1 MAASLQVGLVGVVA
15 LLLTVVLVGNAYD
28 PSLGVIVSIFYI
40 NAVNKF
46 RTMNKLSTCN
56 NVSLILPHMGHL

>member
-1 MAASLQVGLVGVVA
+1 MALRGLTIGSLTLGLVGVVA

-40 NAVNKF
+40 NAVN
-46 RTMNKLSTCN
+46 NE
-56 NVSLILPHMGHL
+56 